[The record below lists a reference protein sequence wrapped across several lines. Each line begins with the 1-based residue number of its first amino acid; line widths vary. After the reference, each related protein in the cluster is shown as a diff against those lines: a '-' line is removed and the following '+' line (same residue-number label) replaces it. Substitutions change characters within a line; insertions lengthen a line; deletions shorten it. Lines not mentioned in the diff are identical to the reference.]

1 MPPLKP
7 PDARGSALL
16 DRLGAHDAPHLLH
29 DHRAPHPLQCLATP
43 PEQPLLP
50 SQPREPC
57 PRLPPG
63 LLRSE
68 HHHGGLD
75 AAWVLPPTA
84 WPALPS
90 LFDRLRGAGAAS
102 PSLRAR
108 SEQLRGLV
116 LRDLGDLLNAC
127 NDEHRLDPLADAAAL
142 ASCCNFGIGALAGR
156 FADRSGWIRLE
167 LAIRQAVA
175 RFEPRIVAES
185 VQLQPAGQ
193 PRPSAPGHVLHFA
206 MSGLIRDLPRDLE
219 FVVRSAVDLESR
231 HWRLLPLAGAAGEA

>member
-1 MPPLKP
+1 MPPLNP
-7 PDARGSALL
+7 LDPRGSAML
-16 DRLGAHDAPHLLH
+16 DRLGAHDASDLLR
-29 DHRAPHPLQCLATP
+29 DRPAPHPLHCLASP

-50 SQPREPC
+50 PQQRAPC

-75 AAWVLPPTA
+75 AALVLPATA
-84 WPALPS
+84 LPPLPS
-90 LFDRLRGAGAAS
+90 LFDRLRGARSAA

-108 SEQLRGLV
+108 REQLRELV

-142 ASCCNFGIGALAGR
+142 ASCCNFGIGALAGS

-185 VQLQPAGQ
+185 VQLQPVGQ
-193 PRPSAPGHVLHFA
+193 PRPSAPSHVLRFA

-219 FVVRSAVDLESR
+219 FAVRSAVDLETR
-231 HWRLLPLAGAAGEA
+231 HWRLLPLAGAAGDA